1 MKYRVLIIRDVSLF
15 LGQLG
20 VERSAVMNR
29 HSRFDKLPLVAVLLF
44 CSDIPLSTSVVA
56 GISTADPVE
65 ITFETSAP
73 YYEPQLA
80 VVSAGSPVRWV
91 NPTASPHSVRH
102 DDCLTDAMC
111 AFQSIAVPPD
121 SSFSIAP
128 LPPGRYGYH
137 CELHPIMRG
146 VLIVR
151 DPGLEAAGSR

>member
-1 MKYRVLIIRDVSLF
+1 
-15 LGQLG
+15 
-20 VERSAVMNR
+20 MNR
-29 HSRFDKLPLVAVLLF
+29 HTRFNRVPLDAALLLCF
-44 CSDIPLSTSVVA
+44 GMPLLTSAMA
-56 GISTADPVE
+56 GISSADPVE

-80 VVSAGSPVRWV
+80 LVSAGSPVRWV

-102 DDCLTDAMC
+102 DDCLTNDTC

-151 DPGLEAAGSR
+151 DSGVEAVRSH

>member
-1 MKYRVLIIRDVSLF
+1 
-15 LGQLG
+15 
-20 VERSAVMNR
+20 MNR
-29 HSRFDKLPLVAVLLF
+29 HTRFNKVPLSAAFLLCF
-44 CSDIPLSTSVVA
+44 SMPLSTSA
-56 GISTADPVE
+56 MTGISSANPVE

-80 VVSAGSPVRWV
+80 LVSAGSPVRWV

-102 DDCLTDAMC
+102 DDCLTNDTC

-151 DPGLEAAGSR
+151 DSGVEAVRSH

>member
-1 MKYRVLIIRDVSLF
+1 
-15 LGQLG
+15 
-20 VERSAVMNR
+20 MNR
-29 HSRFDKLPLVAVLLF
+29 HTRFNKVPLGAALLLCF
-44 CSDIPLSTSVVA
+44 GIPLSTSA
-56 GISTADPVE
+56 MTGISHANPVE
-65 ITFETSAP
+65 IIFETSAP

-80 VVSAGSPVRWV
+80 LVSAGSPIRWV

-102 DDCLTDAMC
+102 DDCLTNDTC

-151 DPGLEAAGSR
+151 DSGVEAVRSH

>member
-1 MKYRVLIIRDVSLF
+1 
-15 LGQLG
+15 
-20 VERSAVMNR
+20 MNR
-29 HSRFDKLPLVAVLLF
+29 HTRFNKVSLGAVLLL
-44 CSDIPLSTSVVA
+44 CVGIPLSTSAVA
-56 GISTADPVE
+56 GISSADPVE

-80 VVSAGSPVRWV
+80 LVSAGSPVRWV

-102 DDCLTDAMC
+102 DDCLTNDTC
-111 AFQSIAVPPD
+111 AFQSIPVPPD

-151 DPGLEAAGSR
+151 DSGVEAVRSH

>member
-1 MKYRVLIIRDVSLF
+1 
-15 LGQLG
+15 
-20 VERSAVMNR
+20 MNR
-29 HSRFDKLPLVAVLLF
+29 YTRFNRVPLDAALLLCF
-44 CSDIPLSTSVVA
+44 GMPLLTSAMA
-56 GISTADPVE
+56 GISYADPVE

-80 VVSAGSPVRWV
+80 LVSAGSPVRWV

-102 DDCLTDAMC
+102 DDCLTNDTR

-151 DPGLEAAGSR
+151 DSGVEAVRSH

>member
-1 MKYRVLIIRDVSLF
+1 
-15 LGQLG
+15 
-20 VERSAVMNR
+20 MNR
-29 HSRFDKLPLVAVLLF
+29 YSRFNKVPLGAALLLCF
-44 CSDIPLSTSVVA
+44 GIPLSISAMT
-56 GISTADPVE
+56 GISSANPVE

-80 VVSAGSPVRWV
+80 LVSAGSPVRWV

-102 DDCLTDAMC
+102 DDCLTNDTC

-151 DPGLEAAGSR
+151 DSGVEAVRSH

>member
-1 MKYRVLIIRDVSLF
+1 
-15 LGQLG
+15 
-20 VERSAVMNR
+20 MNR
-29 HSRFDKLPLVAVLLF
+29 HIRFNKVPLSAALLLCF
-44 CSDIPLSTSVVA
+44 GVPLSTSAVA
-56 GISTADPVE
+56 GISSADPVE

-80 VVSAGSPVRWV
+80 LVSVGSPVRWV
-91 NPTASPHSVRH
+91 NSTASPHSIRH
-102 DDCLTDAMC
+102 DDCLTNDTC

-151 DPGLEAAGSR
+151 DPGMEAVRSH